1 MNLIT
6 GIISVIVLIGT
17 IVGLRNKNSGF
28 ITTTFFFVAL
38 LSGIMSLAPNW
49 NWWWTV
55 PLGFLGLYLIGMII
69 TQVFSMVKA
78 AEFLKKFITLNS
90 ILSVLLILTSIIPG
104 IKNIL
109 APNLT
114 LGAII
119 PTMIVSIAMLILSIG
134 VGLGNG
140 NFILG
145 MFTIGEAFVNLGKF
159 LWKNRGKS
167 FVSLISIIYAIVYFS
182 ITIPQIYKWFAGT
195 LPRSKVTLG
204 ALNVVGLFFAIV
216 FGVAF
221 LSATMTNFPNSMPFH
236 TRIKQLFIGELPM
249 KIFKILT
256 AISLMVGLVY
266 ALFVLGG
273 QEFPGFMGNVV
284 TFIVQIICVIALLA
298 AVLRFVLSNP
308 RLLEEIKNNIFIRL
322 LFTIVMVVPCALIY
336 LTQGIMASAKAS
348 SKGASKASK
357 AAANAACKTAKGASS
372 FACKMAKLRLIAP
385 PKTVLMVL
393 AAEIVLVS
401 AYILMPMFRPW
412 FYTLNLGGDGDLVL
426 NERIEGAQSAILAA
440 QKTYED
446 SISIDGNPMDDIDW
460 QKIYNEKLYLSTD
473 ATKKKA
479 LEAYLTSLGYRNSYS
494 EIRDN
499 VVVSKILGKPITL
512 PQAISFIQTN
522 NRVEGIIDK
531 LIDLE
536 QLEDKLKALEKQE
549 TNDEDGPFDSKIINN
564 KPTYINKQSAIGT
577 YENLKGGADDYNYN
591 YGLNAWIYLMAQAPN
606 YGVGYSKYTKVLDYA
621 GKPTLWYNPEI
632 NTFKITVNVDK
643 KGTTG
648 PYQKTVYK
656 TTKLPLQKWNNIV
669 INYVGGTLDVFINKD
684 LVASVKNVIPYMTP
698 DTIYIGDKYGVSG
711 AVGNVTYFSHPIS
724 TSRISLFYDS
734 LVNKD
739 PPII

>member
-1 MNLIT
+1 MNLLT

-17 IVGLRNKNSGF
+17 ILYLPNKNSGF
-28 ITTTFFFVAL
+28 ITTTLFFASQLVGL
-38 LSGIMSLAPNW
+38 MSFFGW
-49 NWWWTV
+49 QQWWMV
-55 PLGFLGLYLIGMII
+55 PLGFISLYLIGMII
-69 TQVFSMVKA
+69 TQVYSMVKA

-90 ILSVLLILTSIIPG
+90 ILSVLLILTSTIPG
-104 IKNIL
+104 IKNLL

-114 LGAII
+114 LVVII
-119 PTMIVSIAMLILSIG
+119 PVIIVSIAMLIISIG
-134 VGLGNG
+134 FGLGDG

-145 MFTIGEAFVNLGKF
+145 MFTIGEAFVNFGKF

-182 ITIPQIYKWFAGT
+182 ITIPQMYQWFTGT
-195 LPRSKVTLG
+195 APTSKVTLG
-204 ALNVVGLFFAIV
+204 ALNIVGLFLAIV

-221 LSATMTNFPNSMPFH
+221 LSATMTNLPNSMPFH
-236 TRIKQLFIGELPM
+236 TIIKQLFIGELPI

-256 AISLMVGLVY
+256 AIALMVGLVY
-266 ALFVLGG
+266 GLVVLGG

-284 TFIVQIICVIALLA
+284 TLIVQIICVIALLA
-298 AVLRFVLSNP
+298 AVLRFVLSNH

-322 LFTIVMVVPCALIY
+322 LFTIAMVVPCAIIY
-336 LTQGIMASAKAS
+336 MVQALMSTAKAS
-348 SKGASKASK
+348 GKTASKASK
-357 AAANAACKTAKGASS
+357 ATANAACKTAKGAAS

-393 AAEIVLVS
+393 AAEIVIVS
-401 AYILMPMFRPW
+401 TYILMPMFRPW
-412 FYTLNLGGDGDLVL
+412 FYTLNFGGDGDMVL
-426 NERIEGAQSAILAA
+426 REREEGAQSAILAA

-446 SISIDGNPMDDIDW
+446 SISIDDNPMDNIDW
-460 QKIYNEKLYLSTD
+460 KKIYNEKLYLTTD

-479 LEAYLTSLGYRNSYS
+479 LEAYLTSLGYENSYS

-499 VVVSKILGKPITL
+499 VVVSKILGNPITL

-522 NRVEGIIDK
+522 NRVEGIIDN

-549 TNDEDGPFDSKIINN
+549 TNDEKGPFDSKIINN
-564 KPTYINKQSAIGT
+564 KPTYINKQTAIGT
-577 YENLKGGADDYNYN
+577 YENLNGGADDYNYN

-606 YGVGYSKYTKVLDYA
+606 YGVGYSQYTKVLDYA

-648 PYQKTVYK
+648 PYSKTVYT

-698 DTIYIGDKYGVSG
+698 DAIYIGDKYGISG

>member
-17 IVGLRNKNSGF
+17 IAYLPNKNSGF
-28 ITTTFFFVAL
+28 MTTLFFFAGL
-38 LSGIMSLAPNW
+38 LSGSMSLADNW

-55 PLGFLGLYLIGMII
+55 PLSFLGLYLISMIVS
-69 TQVFSMVKA
+69 QVFSMVKA

-90 ILSVLLILTSIIPG
+90 ILSVLLILTSTIPG
-104 IKNIL
+104 IKNLL

-119 PTMIVSIAMLILSIG
+119 PAMIVSIAMLILSIG
-134 VGLGNG
+134 VGLGDG

-145 MFTIGEAFVNLGKF
+145 MFTIGEAFVNFGKF

-182 ITIPQIYKWFAGT
+182 ISIPQMYQWFTGT
-195 LPRSKVTLG
+195 APTSKVTLG
-204 ALNVVGLFFAIV
+204 ALNIIGLFLAIV

-221 LSATMTNFPNSMPFH
+221 LSATMTNLPNSMPFH

-249 KIFKILT
+249 KIFKIL
-256 AISLMVGLVY
+256 AAVALMVGLVY
-266 ALFVLGG
+266 GLVVLGG

-284 TFIVQIICVIALLA
+284 TLIVQIICVIALLA
-298 AVLRFVLSNP
+298 ALLRFVLGNP

-322 LFTIVMVVPCALIY
+322 LFTIVMVVPCAIIY
-336 LTQGIMASAKAS
+336 LTQALMSTAKAS
-348 SKGASKASK
+348 GKTASKASK
-357 AAANAACKTAKGASS
+357 ATANAACKTAKGAAS

-393 AAEIVLVS
+393 AAEIVMIS
-401 AYILMPMFRPW
+401 TYILMPMFRPW
-412 FYTLNLGGDGDLVL
+412 FYTLNFGGDGDMVL
-426 NERIEGAQSAILAA
+426 REREEGAQSAILVA

-446 SISIDGNPMDDIDW
+446 SISIDDNPMDNIDW
-460 QKIYNEKLYLSTD
+460 KKIYNEKLYLTTD

-479 LEAYLTSLGYRNSYS
+479 LEAYLTSLGYENSYS

-522 NRVEGIIDK
+522 NRVEGIIDN

-549 TNDEDGPFDSKIINN
+549 TSDEKGPFDSKIINN
-564 KPTYINKQSAIGT
+564 KPTYINKQTAIGT
-577 YENLKGGADDYNYN
+577 YENLNGGADDYNYN

-606 YGVGYSKYTKVLDYA
+606 YGVGYSQYTKVLDYA

-643 KGTTG
+643 KGTAG
-648 PYQKTVYK
+648 PYSKTVYT

-698 DTIYIGDKYGVSG
+698 DAIYIGDKHGISG

>member
-6 GIISVIVLIGT
+6 GIISVIVLLGSIAY
-17 IVGLRNKNSGF
+17 LPNKNSGF
-28 ITTTFFFVAL
+28 ITTIFFFGAL

-55 PLGFLGLYLIGMII
+55 PLSFLGLYLISMIVS
-69 TQVFSMVKA
+69 QVFSMVKA

-90 ILSVLLILTSIIPG
+90 ILSVLLILTSTIPG
-104 IKNIL
+104 IKNLL

-114 LGAII
+114 LVAII
-119 PTMIVSIAMLILSIG
+119 PAIIVSIAMLILSIG
-134 VGLGNG
+134 VGLGDG

-145 MFTIGEAFVNLGKF
+145 MFTIGEAFVNFGKF

-167 FVSLISIIYAIVYFS
+167 LVSLIYIIYAIVYFS
-182 ITIPQIYKWFAGT
+182 ITIPQMYQWFTGT
-195 LPRSKVTLG
+195 APTSKVTLG
-204 ALNVVGLFFAIV
+204 ALNIVGLFLAIV

-221 LSATMTNFPNSMPFH
+221 LSATMTNLPNSMPFH
-236 TRIKQLFIGELPM
+236 TRIKQLFIGKLSM
-249 KIFKILT
+249 KIFKILI
-256 AISLMVGLVY
+256 AIALMVGLVY
-266 ALFVLGG
+266 GLVVLGG

-284 TFIVQIICVIALLA
+284 TLIVQIICVIALLA
-298 AVLRFVLSNP
+298 AVLRFVLSNH

-322 LFTIVMVVPCALIY
+322 LFTIAMVVPCAIIY
-336 LTQGIMASAKAS
+336 MVQALMSTAKAS
-348 SKGASKASK
+348 GKTASKASK
-357 AAANAACKTAKGASS
+357 ATANAACKTAKGAAS

-393 AAEIVLVS
+393 AAEIVIVS
-401 AYILMPMFRPW
+401 TYILMPMFRPW
-412 FYTLNLGGDGDLVL
+412 FYTLNFGGDGDMVL
-426 NERIEGAQSAILAA
+426 REREEGAQSAILAA

-446 SISIDGNPMDDIDW
+446 SISIDDNPMDNIDW
-460 QKIYNEKLYLSTD
+460 KKIYNEKLYLTTD

-479 LEAYLTSLGYRNSYS
+479 LEAYLTSLGYENSYS

-499 VVVSKILGKPITL
+499 VVVSKILGNPITL

-522 NRVEGIIDK
+522 NRVEGIIDN

-549 TNDEDGPFDSKIINN
+549 TSDEKGPFDSKIINN
-564 KPTYINKQSAIGT
+564 KPTYINKQTAIGT
-577 YENLKGGADDYNYN
+577 YENLNGGADDYNYN

-606 YGVGYSKYTKVLDYA
+606 YGVGYSQYTKVLDYA

-648 PYQKTVYK
+648 PYSKTVYT

-684 LVASVKNVIPYMTP
+684 LVASVKNVIPYMSP
-698 DTIYIGDKYGVSG
+698 DAIYIGDKHGISG